1 MTNQLHQVTLVPKA
15 KPKLNSGGQP
25 SESNQFQLKFQFHLL
40 SINPKY
46 NLTKDTLLL
55 RTYMIT
61 TIKTKNYRLT
71 ILKIMIKATYMI
83 VFKIDRLRRSSLS
96 R

>member
-1 MTNQLHQVTLVPKA
+1 MIQ
-15 KPKLNSGGQP
+15 NSLF
-25 SESNQFQLKFQFHLL
+25 SFSFI
-40 SINPKY
+40 INPKY
-46 NLTKDTLLL
+46 NLTKDSLLL

-61 TIKTKNYRLT
+61 IIKTKNYRLT
-71 ILKIMIKATYMI
+71 ILKIMIKASYMV

>member
-1 MTNQLHQVTLVPKA
+1 MEEGPQKELQEVKSLRTPVVWR
-15 KPKLNSGGQP
+15 
-25 SESNQFQLKFQFHLL
+25 EFQFQFQFQFHLL

-61 TIKTKNYRLT
+61 TIKTKSYRLT
-71 ILKIMIKATYMI
+71 ILKIMINATYMI
-83 VFKIDRLRRSSLS
+83 VFKIDRLRRSSL
-96 R
+96 RR